1 MPEFQYTARDSAGRQ
16 YSDTATAQNQ
26 DELVRTLRA
35 RGLLTMEVKLLKQ
48 KTKASISLNPFDY
61 RSIRAT
67 DLEHSFHQLSMM
79 LRSGMALLEALAITA
94 EFSRPGARKTWV
106 DLGER
111 IQNGEGLSTAMA
123 EHKVFSQMTIQ
134 LVRVGEQTG
143 NLDEA
148 LVLASSHLEQ
158 RRLLRQQLVQAL
170 SYPIFV
176 IIFAIGVAVFMLV
189 KVVPELKKFI
199 ALMGRKV
206 PPITQALIDTS
217 NWVVTYLPSIAAVTA
232 AVVATLFLLYQWA
245 PARLWMD
252 RASLHIPLIGKM
264 LRISGTANFARGLGT
279 MLHSGVWLIDALQ
292 TMEKL
297 IGNRYMGLCIANARE
312 RVAQGSSLTD
322 PLMESNS
329 FMPILPRMI
338 AIGENSGKVDDILE
352 EMARYHED
360 LLARA
365 IKRMVGII
373 GPVMTIFIGGLV
385 GFVYAAFLTA
395 MFAAAGGAPH
405 K

>member
-1 MPEFQYTARDSAGRQ
+1 MPEFQYIARDSTGRQ
-16 YSDTATAQNQ
+16 HSGTASAQNQ
-26 DELVRTLRA
+26 DELIRTLRA
-35 RGLLTMEVKLLKQ
+35 QGLLTLEAKPLKQ
-48 KTKASISLNPFDY
+48 RKKGAAISLNPFDY

-67 DLEHSFHQLSMM
+67 DLEHSFHQLSVM
-79 LRSGMALLEALAITA
+79 LQSGMALLEALAITA

-106 DLGER
+106 ELGER
-111 IQNGEGLSTAMA
+111 IQNGEELSTVMA
-123 EHKVFSQMTIQ
+123 EYKVFGEMSIH

-143 NLDEA
+143 NLDQA
-148 LVLASSHLEQ
+148 LVLASKHLED
-158 RRLLRQQLVQAL
+158 RRVLRQQLVQAM

-176 IIFAIGVAVFMLV
+176 ILFAIGVTVFMLV

-199 ALMGRKV
+199 ALMGRRV

-217 NWVVTYLPSIAAVTA
+217 NWVVAYLPGIAAVTA
-232 AVVATLFLLYQWA
+232 AIVATLFLLYQWA

-252 RASLHIPLIGKM
+252 RASLHIPLLGKM
-264 LRISGTANFARGLGT
+264 FRISGTADFARGLGT
-279 MLHSGVWLIDALQ
+279 MLRSGVWLIDALQ
-292 TMEKL
+292 TIEKL
-297 IGNRYMGLCIANARE
+297 LGNRYLGFCVANARE
-312 RVAQGSSLTD
+312 QVAQGSSLSA
-322 PLMESNS
+322 PLLESNA

-338 AIGENSGKVDDILE
+338 AVGENAGRVDFILE
-352 EMARYHED
+352 EMANYHED

-373 GPVMTIFIGGLV
+373 GPLMTILIGGLV

-395 MFAAAGGAPH
+395 MFAAAGGSP